1 LLVPGLT
8 CIRGYF
14 SGAFPFWVTGIALG
28 ILGYQRLL
36 RTARWLLPLAWF
48 LVLLGNTLLQFNLLD
63 SRWTMPVADL
73 LLISLGLPLG
83 LHIQAVAR
91 RRESN

>member
-1 LLVPGLT
+1 M
-8 CIRGYF
+8 
-14 SGAFPFWVTGIALG
+14 AGIALG

-36 RTARWLLPLAWF
+36 KPARWLLPLAWL

-83 LHIQAVAR
+83 LHLQAVAS
-91 RRESN
+91 RRESD